1 MTRIIQHAFLFAIIL
16 ALSACASGSGGK
28 TFSSDELRADLQ
40 RLYEGL
46 QSGHVAL
53 YANQSKDDYDA
64 LFEVTASSLDEPMTL
79 NEAYLVF
86 QKFAAYG
93 SVAHASVNPPTNAF
107 NDFQR
112 RGGRSFPI
120 FLRIVDGVS
129 YVGEDYSGA
138 KEIVSGDRIISLDGT
153 PMEDWLKLTGQ
164 HISADTDYIAN
175 SLLEFR
181 FPRYLWVEL
190 GEQKNFDLVIA
201 KQDGTQINVTVSAKS
216 WVGQRL
222 GNIGRSSGFQ
232 LDGNARVAKMLDDE
246 VAYLQPG
253 PFINI
258 RNPSRSWDNR
268 RFVRFIDGAF
278 EEFLEA
284 NAKTLVI
291 DLRENPG
298 GDSTFSD
305 HMVAWIADEPFR
317 FASAFLIRSSA
328 EAEAANA
335 ARLAGNP
342 DAAAGISGLFAK
354 NYAETPYGEQFS
366 FDIPFSE
373 PREGARFDGQVYVL
387 INQRSYS
394 QAVNVAATF
403 QDYGFGIIAGEPTSD
418 FATTYGSIET
428 FTLPNTGLLVNFP
441 KAHIIRPSGDKV
453 PGGVV
458 PDLNIKTP
466 IASQANDVVLEA
478 LLSEIKNQ

>member
-1 MTRIIQHAFLFAIIL
+1 MIRFIL
-16 ALSACASGSGGK
+16 YGLSACVLATLAACASGSGGK
-28 TFSSDELRADLQ
+28 TFTPAELQADFE
-40 RLYEGL
+40 RLYGGL

-53 YANQSKDDYDA
+53 YANHSKTEYDA
-64 LFEVTASSLDEPMTL
+64 LFEATSASLTEPMTL
-79 NEAYLVF
+79 YDAYLAF
-86 QKFAAYG
+86 QKFTAYG
-93 SVAHASVNPPTNAF
+93 SVAHASVNRPMDAF
-107 NDFQR
+107 GSFQR

-129 YVGEDYSGA
+129 YVGEDYSGSSDIA
-138 KEIVSGDRIISLDGT
+138 SGDRILSINGT
-153 PMEDWLKLTGQ
+153 PTEMWLERAAQ

-190 GEQKNFDLVIA
+190 GEVKSFDLQLEKADGERIA
-201 KQDGTQINVTVSAKS
+201 VTVPAKS
-216 WVGQRL
+216 WVSQRL
-222 GNIGRSSGFQ
+222 GRLGRSSGFQ
-232 LDGNARVAKMLDDE
+232 LNGQRRVAKMLDDE
-246 VAYLQPG
+246 IAYLQPG

-268 RFVRFIDGAF
+268 RFIKFIDAAF
-278 EEFLEA
+278 EDFLA
-284 NAKTLVI
+284 ADAKTLII

-335 ARLAGNP
+335 ARLAGAP
-342 DAAAGISGLFAK
+342 DAAAGISGLFAQ
-354 NYAETPYGEQFS
+354 NYAETPHGEQFS
-366 FDIPFSE
+366 FDIPFTE
-373 PREGARFDGQVYVL
+373 PREGRRFEGQVYVL

-403 QDYGFGIIAGEPTSD
+403 QDYGLGIIAGEPTSD
-418 FATTYGSIET
+418 FATSYGSIET
-428 FTLPNTGLLVNFP
+428 FTLPNTGLIVNFP
-441 KAHIIRPSGDKV
+441 KAHIIRPSGDRV

-458 PDLNIKTP
+458 PDLSIDTP
-466 IASQANDVVLEA
+466 IVAEPTDVVLET
-478 LLSEIKNQ
+478 LLAQIKGQ